1 MADDAA
7 TLLERFNR
15 SWKGIDRVYHEI
27 ARRSGLSDCAFWI
40 LYALR
45 DAGTTMLQNELS
57 QVWLYSR
64 QTVSST
70 LRQMEERG
78 LVEVAYVPGSRRD
91 KEISLTDD
99 GRRFTETYVAPAM
112 AAEEAALTALSP
124 ADRDMLITGI
134 DRYAALLEAAVES
147 MRMPTATS
155 IGSDLAADGPERGDD
170 ERGGTAADGRAD
182 ADDKT
187 ETDDKKGVTTT

>member
-1 MADDAA
+1 MSDTAA

-45 DAGTTMLQNELS
+45 DAGTAMPQNELS

-70 LRQMEERG
+70 LRQLEERD
-78 LVEVAYVPGSRRD
+78 LITVEYATGSRRD
-91 KEISLTDD
+91 KQIGLTEA
-99 GRRFTETYVAPAM
+99 GARFAQIYIEPAM
-112 AAEEAALTALSP
+112 NAEKRALTALDER
-124 ADRDMLITGI
+124 DRDMMFTLI
-134 DRYAALLEAAVES
+134 DPLCDPA
-147 MRMPTATS
+147 
-155 IGSDLAADGPERGDD
+155 ERGDGD
-170 ERGGTAADGRAD
+170 RQASRPGHVRRTRGGPTDRRRAGRRHRLTQASPKTRE
-182 ADDKT
+182 DK
-187 ETDDKKGVTTT
+187 ER

>member
-1 MADDAA
+1 MSDTAA

-45 DAGTTMLQNELS
+45 DAGTAMPQNELS

-70 LRQMEERG
+70 LRQLEERG
-78 LVEVAYVPGSRRD
+78 LINVQYAAGSRRD
-91 KEISLTDD
+91 KQISLTDE
-99 GRRFTETYVAPAM
+99 GEHFTGVYIEPAM
-112 AAEEAALTALSP
+112 QAEKKSLLALDER
-124 ADRDMLITGI
+124 DRDALIAGI
-134 DRYAALLEAAVES
+134 DRYAGLLNDAMGAICPPGPAPVGGPDH
-147 MRMPTATS
+147 R
-155 IGSDLAADGPERGDD
+155 AADGPHA
-170 ERGGTAADGRAD
+170 TD
-182 ADDKT
+182 APDTSNDT
-187 ETDDKKGVTTT
+187 EPNDLNQEGE

>member
-1 MADDAA
+1 MSDNAA

-45 DAGTTMLQNELS
+45 DAGTTMPQSDLS

-70 LRQMEERG
+70 LRQLEER
-78 LVEVAYVPGSRRD
+78 D
-91 KEISLTDD
+91 
-99 GRRFTETYVAPAM
+99 
-112 AAEEAALTALSP
+112 
-124 ADRDMLITGI
+124 LITVE
-134 DRYAALLEAAVES
+134 YATGKPS
-147 MRMPTATS
+147 R
-155 IGSDLAADGPERGDD
+155 
-170 ERGGTAADGRAD
+170 
-182 ADDKT
+182 
-187 ETDDKKGVTTT
+187 

>member
-1 MADDAA
+1 MSDNAA

-45 DAGTTMLQNELS
+45 DAGTTMPQSDLS

-70 LRQMEERG
+70 LRQLEERD
-78 LVEVAYVPGSRRD
+78 LTTVEYATGSRRD
-91 KEISLTDD
+91 KQIGLTEA
-99 GRRFTETYVAPAM
+99 GARFAQIYIEPAM
-112 AAEEAALTALSP
+112 NAEKRALTALDER
-124 ADRDMLITGI
+124 DRDMMFTLIDHYATLLNEAMETVRLPDPATFGGPEA
-134 DRYAALLEAAVES
+134 DRL
-147 MRMPTATS
+147 T
-155 IGSDLAADGPERGDD
+155 ADGPDGDID
-170 ERGGTAADGRAD
+170 
-182 ADDKT
+182 
-187 ETDDKKGVTTT
+187 

>member
-1 MADDAA
+1 MSDTAA

-45 DAGTTMLQNELS
+45 DAGTDMPQNELS

-70 LRQMEERG
+70 LRQLEERG
-78 LVEVAYVPGSRRD
+78 LINVQYAAGSRRD
-91 KEISLTDD
+91 KQISLTDE
-99 GRRFTETYVAPAM
+99 GEHFTGVYIEPAM
-112 AAEEAALTALSP
+112 QAEKKSLLALDERGRDALI
-124 ADRDMLITGI
+124 AGI
-134 DRYAALLEAAVES
+134 DRYAELLNDAMEAICLPGPAPV
-147 MRMPTATS
+147 RDA
-155 IGSDLAADGPERGDD
+155 DQLAADGPD
-170 ERGGTAADGRAD
+170 TTD
-182 ADDKT
+182 ATDTPDTSNDT
-187 ETDDKKGVTTT
+187 EPNDLNQEGE

>member
-1 MADDAA
+1 MAMSDTAA

-45 DAGTTMLQNELS
+45 DAGTDMPQNELS

-70 LRQMEERG
+70 LRQLEERG
-78 LVEVAYVPGSRRD
+78 LINVQPGCADRRHRPIRGTAQRRD
-91 KEISLTDD
+91 GGHMSPRPRTGS
-99 GRRFTETYVAPAM
+99 GRRPAGGG
-112 AAEEAALTALSP
+112 
-124 ADRDMLITGI
+124 RTG
-134 DRYAALLEAAVES
+134 YH
-147 MRMPTATS
+147 
-155 IGSDLAADGPERGDD
+155 
-170 ERGGTAADGRAD
+170 GRHGHTRHF
-182 ADDKT
+182 K
-187 ETDDKKGVTTT
+187 

>member
-1 MADDAA
+1 MAMSDTAA

-45 DAGTTMLQNELS
+45 DAGTDMPQNELS

-70 LRQMEERG
+70 LRQLEERG
-78 LVEVAYVPGSRRD
+78 LINVQYAAGSRRD
-91 KEISLTDD
+91 KQISLTDE
-99 GRRFTETYVAPAM
+99 GEHFTGVYIEPAM
-112 AAEEAALTALSP
+112 QAEKKSLLALDERGRDALI
-124 ADRDMLITGI
+124 AGI
-134 DRYAALLEAAVES
+134 DRYAGLLNDALEA
-147 MRMPTATS
+147 
-155 IGSDLAADGPERGDD
+155 IGLPGPAPVRDADQLAADGPD
-170 ERGGTAADGRAD
+170 TTD
-182 ADDKT
+182 ATDTPDTSNDT
-187 ETDDKKGVTTT
+187 EPNDLNQEGE